1 CFKCQ
6 QCKRTLSFANYVS
19 ENGEIYCQS
28 HKPKETNIQVST
40 PVQRQQPKVSLLSV
54 RVGMKFPDVSSS
66 PSTRDPPVLKDP
78 TTENVSIDRPKLK
91 KFSDSHIQIHAPTPT
106 TSPDTKS
113 NVKSGLVSE
122 RILAF
127 SKVSPSSIKAATPSR
142 DFSSQSEL
150 RAEAKLQN
158 SQRSGSYTG
167 ICVTS
172 EVEKGMCR
180 NNSSPNP
187 KSPHKGFWQLEIENQ
202 QTSEGKES
210 SKEVEQFIQKVLDQG
225 GSVADGLDKRF
236 GNLDAFVNPSAPLQD
251 NVANPHHTSVI
262 SQAFP
267 SCTTDTWSLPQNSLC
282 AKISEL
288 SIEIPTAVPAGSNS
302 DLTSPD
308 MLSINSPDQ
317 ESSPKDF
324 LDFSSRNSQS
334 NSSYHRKM
342 SVNQTSESSSVI
354 ERTSSFGSDSS
365 LASSEKSHDKTL
377 SQSDGAVILRR
388 EDSSRIDTH
397 RRDISFENDSVTSP
411 TDDQRDGELSP
422 IELNDDA
429 LLPFKHRNFLR
440 TRSLNSNISKMHTI
454 LSQARESEPLYHPL
468 NQEPIETLIS
478 HLQTNSLEL
487 CRLYNSFALAPK
499 SEGVGVR
506 SRYQVDEV
514 MLLLRK
520 LLEHART
527 IISIS
532 GPIIRVQRLRLA
544 CRAIKKI
551 EAEVVFEAEMMRSDP
566 ESALMTKGD
575 SIKLMVHT
583 ISFLITFLIIMQTTE
598 LCDAAKEVCQTY
610 DIQKD
615 KLIAK
620 PAEKFRI
627 NTLGEQSHPLDNFP
641 MIQVS
646 SSEIVDPVELTS
658 YYADYRLEHVDEDAE
673 FYRTHFVGKDHR
685 TYIAK
690 HESRGPIIISIINE
704 SGDDASGGQYRAII
718 RQKETADV
726 RLVFPA
732 SEISASSSSVLKRS
746 HTKQILHLL
755 KHYFSPAK
763 PVKISDSAVEKSI
776 LTVDELSVVRKYK
789 IGVLYTKA
797 GQTTEEEMFCN
808 EHGSENFNTFLDV
821 LGTKS
826 ELKGFAG
833 YSAGLDVKN
842 GQTGTQTVHTKWRNF
857 EITYHVSTLLPYFPE
872 DPQQIQRKRHIG
884 NDLVCIVFMEG
895 ENGQFDPSL
904 IRSQFL
910 HIYIIVTLEK
920 MTEINSRMV
929 PLYRVMVTSSAE
941 VCPFGPHLPSPP
953 LFLGEEALREFLLAK
968 VINGENAAYKAPK
981 FSRPH
986 VRTRNTMIE
995 NIGKEF
1001 LDDYNK
1007 TESNTETYHHQKR
1020 LSLMITERPSSPST
1034 GRRTSLF
1041 PSLAGLTRRPSS
1053 RFATSSANSPI
1064 VTDTASL
1071 QVTIPKANE
1080 DGSPTIPE
1088 SPSSHI
1094 LSATES
1100 TLSPLNLGLETQ
1112 PIDNKDAK
1120 PTSSNTQKL
1129 GTYQAVSVDN
1139 LPSPKKSFGS
1149 LLLNFKDNDD
1159 GRDGSVDSLKLI
1171 DGNGNDE
1178 RSNSAT
1184 STQTGASKGKH
1195 IFGSLR
1201 GKGKD
1206 RSNGSGHSVLGD
1218 KFNLKRAKS
1227 TKVSSK
1233 SASSLLDK
1241 HKPNDC

>member
-1 CFKCQ
+1 M
-6 QCKRTLSFANYVS
+6 L
-19 ENGEIYCQS
+19 E
-28 HKPKETNIQVST
+28 ST
-40 PVQRQQPKVSLLSV
+40 
-54 RVGMKFPDVSSS
+54 
-66 PSTRDPPVLKDP
+66 VLKDP
-78 TTENVSIDRPKLK
+78 MTDISMDHPKLK
-91 KFSDSHIQIHAPTPT
+91 KFSDGHIQIHALTPK

-122 RILAF
+122 RIQAF
-127 SKVSPSSIKAATPSR
+127 SKVSPSSIKAASPSSR
-142 DFSSQSEL
+142 DFSSQNEV
-150 RAEAKLQN
+150 RNEGKLQN
-158 SQRSGSYTG
+158 SQRSGSYTR
-167 ICVTS
+167 ICVKS

-187 KSPHKGFWQLEIENQ
+187 KSPHKGFWQLEIEQQ
-202 QTSEGKES
+202 QTSERKEA
-210 SKEVEQFIQKVLDQG
+210 SKEVEQSVQKELDRG
-225 GSVADGLDKRF
+225 GSVTDRLDKTF

-251 NVANPHHTSVI
+251 NVANPDHTSVI

-267 SCTTDTWSLPQNSLC
+267 SCTTDNLSLPQNSLC
-282 AKISEL
+282 TKISEF
-288 SIEIPTAVPAGSNS
+288 SIDIPTAVPAGSNS
-302 DLTSPD
+302 DLISPD

-324 LDFSSRNSQS
+324 LDLSSRNSQS
-334 NSSYHRKM
+334 DSSYHRKM
-342 SVNQTSESSSVI
+342 SVNQTSESSSFI

-377 SQSDGAVILRR
+377 SRSDGAVILRR

-397 RRDISFENDSVTSP
+397 CRDISFENDSVTSP

-468 NQEPIETLIS
+468 NQELIETLIS

-575 SIKLMVHT
+575 SIKLM
-583 ISFLITFLIIMQTTE
+583 TTE
-598 LCDAAKEVCQTY
+598 LCDAAKEVCQMY
-610 DIQKD
+610 EIQKD
-615 KLIAK
+615 KIIAK
-620 PAEKFRI
+620 PTEKFRI

-641 MIQVS
+641 MIHVS
-646 SSEIVDPVELTS
+646 RSEIVDPVELTS
-658 YYADYRLEHVDEDAE
+658 YYAEYRLEHVDEDAE

-690 HESRGPIIISIINE
+690 HHSRGPIIISIINKP
-704 SGDDASGGQYRAII
+704 GDDTSDGQYRAII
-718 RQKETADV
+718 RQKETADI
-726 RLVFPA
+726 RFVFPA
-732 SEISASSSSVLKRS
+732 SEISTSSSSVLKRS
-746 HTKQILHLL
+746 QTKQILHLL
-755 KHYFSPAK
+755 KHYFSPSK
-763 PVKISDSAVEKSI
+763 PVKISNSAVEKSI

-789 IGVLYTKA
+789 IGVLYAKA
-797 GQTTEEEMFCN
+797 GQTAEEEMFCN
-808 EHGSENFNTFLDV
+808 EEHGSENFNAFLDV

-842 GQTGTQTVHTKWRNF
+842 GQTGTHTVHTQWRNF

-884 NDLVCIVFMEG
+884 NDLVCVVFMEG

-904 IRSQFL
+904 IRSQFI

-920 MTEINSRMV
+920 MSEVNSRMV

-1053 RFATSSANSPI
+1053 RFASSSANSPI

-1080 DGSPTIPE
+1080 DGSPIVPE
-1088 SPSSHI
+1088 SPDSYI

-1100 TLSPLNLGLETQ
+1100 TLSPVSPELKTK
-1112 PIDNKDAK
+1112 PTDNKDTK
-1120 PTSSNTQKL
+1120 TTTQKL
-1129 GTYQAVSVDN
+1129 GTYHAVSVDN

-1149 LLLNFKDNDD
+1149 LLLNFKDNDE
-1159 GRDGSVDSLKLI
+1159 GRDDSVNSLKLI
-1171 DGNGNDE
+1171 DGNGNEE
-1178 RSNSAT
+1178 RSNSTT

-1206 RSNGSGHSVLGD
+1206 RSNGSGHSVLSD

-1227 TKVSSK
+1227 TKGGGIYVQIINHFFNVLISF
-1233 SASSLLDK
+1233 
-1241 HKPNDC
+1241 